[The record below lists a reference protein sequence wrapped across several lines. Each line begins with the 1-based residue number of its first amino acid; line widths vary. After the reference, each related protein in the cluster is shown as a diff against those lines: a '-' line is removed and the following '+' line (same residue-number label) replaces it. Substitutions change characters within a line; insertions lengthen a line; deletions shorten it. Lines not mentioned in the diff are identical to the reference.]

1 MRIESIAV
9 THEGR
14 VRENNEDN
22 YFICGKYKEDVSL
35 NRLKTEHNETCDEY
49 LYAVCDGMGGE
60 EFGEKASLISVE
72 TLNECWQ
79 NNRFDINDYVQKTN
93 SKICDEIENS
103 NGMRMGTTL
112 AVLHIKNNIA
122 RAYNIGDSR
131 VYLLRDNKLEQ
142 ISKDHTQTE
151 RLIRM
156 NIITPEEAKT
166 HPERHKLTQHLGIFP
181 EEMVIEP
188 FESEKIAVEARDI
201 FLLCSD
207 GLTDALNDDEIREI
221 LVSGNSVKDCIK
233 TLLLNA
239 VKKGGTDNITAVIVK
254 AAE

>member
-22 YFICGKYKEDVSL
+22 YFVCGAYKKDVHL
-35 NRLKTEHNETCDEY
+35 NRMKTEHNEACGEY

-60 EFGEKASLISVE
+60 EFGERTSLIAVE
-72 TLNECWQ
+72 ALNEYWQ
-79 NNRFDINDYVQKTN
+79 NKCFEIDDYVQKTN
-93 SKICDEIENS
+93 SKICNEIENS

-112 AVLHIKNNIA
+112 AVLYIKDNIA

-131 VYLLRDNKLEQ
+131 IYLFRGNELEQ
-142 ISKDHTQTE
+142 ISKDHSQVE

-166 HPERHKLTQHLGIFP
+166 HPERHKLTQHLGIYP
-181 EEMVIEP
+181 EEMIIEP
-188 FESEKIAVEARDI
+188 FESEISVNVGDI

-207 GLTDALNDDEIREI
+207 GLTDALHDDEIREI
-221 LVSGNSVKDCIK
+221 LGSQNSVKECLK
-233 TLLLNA
+233 LLLFKAIKN
-239 VKKGGTDNITAVIVK
+239 GGADNVTAVIIKVT
-254 AAE
+254 E

>member
-1 MRIESIAV
+1 MRIESIAL

-22 YFICGKYKEDVSL
+22 YFVCGKYKKEVLL
-35 NRLKTEHNETCDEY
+35 NRHGTERNEICEEY

-60 EFGEKASLISVE
+60 AFGERASLIAVE
-72 TLNECWQ
+72 ALSEYWKNKS
-79 NNRFDINDYVQKTN
+79 FDINDYVKKTN
-93 SKICDEIENS
+93 DKICDEIENNS
-103 NGMRMGTTL
+103 GTRMGTTL
-112 AVLHIKNNIA
+112 AVLYIKDNIA
-122 RAYNIGDSR
+122 HAYNIGDSR
-131 VYLLRDNKLEQ
+131 IYLFRKNKLEQ

-181 EEMVIEP
+181 EEMIIEP
-188 FESEKIAVEARDI
+188 FETEISVNVGDV

-207 GLTDALNDDEIREI
+207 GVTDVLCDEGISEI
-221 LVSGNSVKDCIK
+221 LGIDNPVKESLKMLVLKAI
-233 TLLLNA
+233 
-239 VKKGGTDNITAVIVK
+239 KKGGTDNVTAVIVK
-254 AAE
+254 VLE